1 MKDIP
6 KSVRACLW
14 SHDIAALDVQRDKSI
29 IISNVLNYG
38 TEEAARWV
46 FRTYKEEEVANVLA
60 HHAPGSMN
68 KRSLALWSA
77 ALGRVFEPHTR
88 VFG

>member
-14 SHDIAALDVQRDKSI
+14 SHDIAALDAQRDKSI

-77 ALGRVFEPHTR
+77 ALGRVFEPRTR